1 MQYVIMFAMVVMA
14 SIVDI
19 VTGII
24 KAHITN
30 SYDSTIMKNG
40 LYSKALNWLVMMFSI
55 GCEVGMSMLG
65 KYYQCE
71 TIAGFAGA
79 IAAGTVFGLI
89 MLMEALSIFENFAI
103 ANPKSGL
110 SKVIGK
116 RLRKVAEQL
125 EKEENIEKPE

>member
-79 IAAGTVFGLI
+79 IASASEKRRLRGS
-89 MLMEALSIFENFAI
+89 MS
-103 ANPKSGL
+103 
-110 SKVIGK
+110 GK
-116 RLRKVAEQL
+116 RRSERCMRGR
-125 EKEENIEKPE
+125 I